1 MMIDEISDLAD
12 GIRIVGSEVI
22 PIMMDLIL
30 ICLCVFFASFSIG
43 ALIYTIGYVIKN
55 FIDKMVKRQYKFNKR
70 S

>member
-12 GIRIVGSEVI
+12 GIRNVGSEVI

-43 ALIYTIGYVIKN
+43 ALIYTIGYVIK
-55 FIDKMVKRQYKFNKR
+55 KLH
-70 S
+70 